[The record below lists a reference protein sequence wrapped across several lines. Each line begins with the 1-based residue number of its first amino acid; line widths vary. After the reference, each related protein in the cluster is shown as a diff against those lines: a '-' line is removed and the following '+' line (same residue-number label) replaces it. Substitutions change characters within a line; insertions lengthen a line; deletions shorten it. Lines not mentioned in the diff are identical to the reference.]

1 MSRTNS
7 KIQLRNLLLIFMS
20 FMFVTLLIY
29 FTNGVTM
36 YWHLY
41 TIPLIIA
48 AFTYDVIGGII
59 VGLLGVGMIAGWI
72 FYLYPTLTTVMHENM
87 TYRSIEITLG
97 MILCIGMGAALG
109 YLAKCHK
116 AQQSV
121 LEGLSVHDRLTGLFN
136 YSYFVDKLR
145 EERTRSD
152 RYGNFFSLIMFDID
166 FFKMFNDTYGHE
178 AGNEVLQRIAQVI
191 SKSVRNV
198 DIVSRYGGEE
208 FSILLPHASSYDA
221 QVVAERIREAITKE
235 KFSFVRPGNV
245 AEKVTNQVTISGGIA
260 SYPTDANT
268 ETELI
273 INADRALYKA
283 KATGRNK
290 VILFSKEDIKQDQNL
305 IKH

>member
-20 FMFVTLLIY
+20 FIFVTLLIY
-29 FTNGVTM
+29 FTNGVTL

-41 TIPLIIA
+41 AIPLIIA
-48 AFTYDVIGGII
+48 AFTYNVIGGII
-59 VGLLGVGMIAGWI
+59 VGLLGAGMIAGWML
-72 FYLYPTLTTVMHENM
+72 YLYPTLTTVMNENM
-87 TYRSIEITLG
+87 TYRVIEISLG
-97 MILCIGMGAALG
+97 LILYIGMGAALG

-116 AQQSV
+116 AQQSA

-136 YSYFVDKLR
+136 YSFFVDKLQ

-178 AGNEVLQRIAQVI
+178 AGNEVLQRIAGVI

-208 FSILLPHASSYDA
+208 FAILLPHASGSEA

-235 KFSFVRPGNV
+235 KFSFVQSGSV
-245 AEKVTNQVTISGGIA
+245 AEKVTHQVTISGGVS

-290 VILFSKEDIKQDQNL
+290 ITLFSKEDIKQDQNL